1 MAPYCFGLMM
11 YKVTVTTQQSSWLI
25 AVPQISREIRV
36 WLLTEVE
43 SATRALISQTTG
55 LDEDSFELDYVVVP

>member
-1 MAPYCFGLMM
+1 MM